1 MGDYLVAIEI
11 KVDPA
16 IGFTAGF
23 TAEGIAVE
31 SACGF
36 QIGDWEG

>member
-11 KVDPA
+11 KVNPT
-16 IGFTAGF
+16 IGFAAGF
-23 TAEGIAVE
+23 AVEGIAVE